1 MMRIII
7 LWIVFALPRLTIAQT
22 PFDLQD
28 KLPQVA
34 GWTIDETI
42 EIFDSDNLYE
52 RINGAAPGYF
62 LFNFK
67 ELTCFEYRQNVS
79 GDNPPYITI
88 QVYRH
93 ATKEDAF
100 GIYAS
105 ERPSESNFLSIGT
118 EGYQEGSMLNF
129 FVDDFYLKIES
140 PSSDELTVN
149 TIRQIALEL
158 GRNINSQPDFP
169 LQLHAFPVE
178 NKIPYSELYIPTGFL
193 GHEFLTR
200 AFTAIYEI
208 SGKKYQLFI
217 IDSGSAEQA
226 KMMLT
231 KYLQFAKQS
240 TNFREG
246 RLTIKDRYNGDIEC
260 QWKGRYIWGIVNE
273 SKAQVKVDDLLK
285 ETGRKL

>member
-1 MMRIII
+1 MRIII

-67 ELTCFEYRQNVS
+67 ELTCFEYRQNDS

-158 GRNINSQPDFP
+158 GRNINSQPAFP
-169 LQLHAFPVE
+169 LQLQAFPVE

-273 SKAQVKVDDLLK
+273 NKAQAKVDDLLK